1 MTERLLLPALIP
13 TYFRAYCILAKCN
26 FNQIAMK
33 NQLSFTAAAALLL
46 LNACI
51 SSPPATNRPASAPPA
66 ATPPEKPA
74 GTTAAAV
81 EAPTVTLRPADWN
94 SLTGWME
101 DDIQPAWNAFLQ
113 SCAVLKNQPL
123 WQDTCVQAGSLRG
136 HSSSV
141 LRQFFETRFT
151 PHQVLNVD
159 GSGEGLITGYYE
171 PLLKGSRKPSRRYR
185 YPIYTTPDELLVI
198 DLGEIYP
205 ELKNM
210 RLRGR
215 LQGRKVVPYYS
226 RAEIV
231 SNPAPL
237 QGRELL
243 WVDDEID
250 LFFLQ
255 IQGSGRVK
263 LENGEIVRVGYS
275 DQNGHPYKSIGRVL
289 VERGELALEKASM
302 QGIRAWGQKNPH
314 KLAELLQRN
323 SSFVFFRE
331 LPAGIPGPL
340 GSLGVPL
347 TAGRSLAIDPRA
359 VPQGAP
365 VFLATTWPNTDKQL
379 YRLMVAQD
387 TGGAIKGNVRADFFW
402 GFGPEAADQA
412 GKMRQTGK
420 MWVLMPAGYV
430 PQTPA
435 PQKTCC

>member
-1 MTERLLLPALIP
+1 
-13 TYFRAYCILAKCN
+13 
-26 FNQIAMK
+26 MK
-33 NQLSFTAAAALLL
+33 NQLSFTAAAALMFLS
-46 LNACI
+46 ACVTTPPAGTP
-51 SSPPATNRPASAPPA
+51 PPATAPIA
-66 ATPPEKPA
+66 GIAPEKPPA
-74 GTTAAAV
+74 STAPAEPV
-81 EAPTVTLRPADWN
+81 MTLRPADWN
-94 SLTGWME
+94 SLTGWAE
-101 DDIQPAWNAFLQ
+101 DDIQPAWEAFLQ

-136 HSSSV
+136 QSGMV
-141 LRQFFETRFT
+141 LRQFFESRFI
-151 PHQVLNVD
+151 PHQVLNPD

-185 YPIYTTPDELLVI
+185 YPVYTTPDELLVI
-198 DLGEIYP
+198 DLSEVYP

-215 LQGRKVVPYYS
+215 LQGRKVIPYYS
-226 RAEIV
+226 RAEIA
-231 SNPAPL
+231 SNAASL

-314 KLAELLQRN
+314 KLGELLQQN

-331 LPAGIPGPL
+331 LPAGMPGPL

-347 TAGRSLAIDPRA
+347 TAGRSLAIDPRI

-387 TGGAIKGNVRADFFW
+387 TGGAIKGSVRADFFW
-402 GFGPEAADQA
+402 GFGPQAADQA

-430 PQTPA
+430 PQTSA
-435 PQKTCC
+435 PQNRAVEQFRPSDRPQSPTVRPLSKG